1 MPSVRPAD
9 LRCFAL
15 VPCAGTGSRAG
26 SQTAKQYV
34 AVDGAPM
41 VWHTLR
47 ELARVARLGLVVV
60 AVAADDDEFGSRV
73 ELPAGARFEVARC
86 GGASRADTVA
96 AGLVE
101 LAQRGARADDWV
113 LVHDA
118 ARCLVRAEW
127 VDRLIDACAGD
138 AVGGLLAVPAADTLK
153 REVDGRVAATLPRA
167 GVWLAQTPQMFR
179 LGVLADA
186 LARAGANVTDEASA
200 IEAIGLAPKLVPGS
214 PENIKVTQPDDF
226 ALAEAILRAR
236 RNP

>member
-1 MPSVRPAD
+1 MNAPIGAWGKGSDFTDPASAYACGPRRRDSMPSVRPAD

-86 GGASRADTVA
+86 GGASRA
-96 AGLVE
+96 
-101 LAQRGARADDWV
+101 
-113 LVHDA
+113 
-118 ARCLVRAEW
+118 
-127 VDRLIDACAGD
+127 
-138 AVGGLLAVPAADTLK
+138 
-153 REVDGRVAATLPRA
+153 
-167 GVWLAQTPQMFR
+167 
-179 LGVLADA
+179 
-186 LARAGANVTDEASA
+186 
-200 IEAIGLAPKLVPGS
+200 
-214 PENIKVTQPDDF
+214 
-226 ALAEAILRAR
+226 
-236 RNP
+236 